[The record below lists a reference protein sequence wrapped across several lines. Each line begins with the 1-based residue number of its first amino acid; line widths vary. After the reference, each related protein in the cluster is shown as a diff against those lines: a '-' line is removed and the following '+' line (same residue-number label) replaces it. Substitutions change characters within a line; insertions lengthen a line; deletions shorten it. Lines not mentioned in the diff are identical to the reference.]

1 MKKGSMTRRRFV
13 ATGSAAAAGIV
24 AAPYV
29 SSAQSAGTLKVG
41 FWDHWVPGANK
52 AIENAAK
59 AWGEKEKVNVEIDF
73 ITSQGNKILLTI
85 AAESQAKSG
94 HDVLSMPTWQPAR
107 HADNLEVVDDI
118 MADLVKQ
125 NGKVN
130 ATVEYLGKIKG
141 KWVGVPSTAGSQ
153 IKGPASRVDLI
164 KQHAGVDLLAMYPAG
179 QAPKADSWNMAT
191 YLKAAQACAKANV
204 AFGIGLG
211 TTSDSVDTAGAFF
224 NSYGA
229 VLVDQKENIT
239 VKSDKVRAVME
250 YMKEL
255 TAALPA
261 DAPSWDDASNNKW
274 LVSGR
279 GASIMNP
286 PSAWAVA
293 VRDAPQIAEHIWHHG
308 MPVGPSGRHA
318 PFLPYFWGIWKF
330 SKNKTAAKSLLR
342 ALSTEAA
349 AQSMVE
355 ASKGYD
361 IPAYANFS
369 TFKTWAEI
377 GPPKGTLYHYP
388 NPHNH
393 QVLSIAAA
401 PSPHRIAEQIY
412 TQGLMTKMIV
422 RYHRGEKLDSVLS
435 WAESELEGFMRT

>member
-1 MKKGSMTRRRFV
+1 MKKVTISRRRFV
-13 ATGSAAAAGIV
+13 ATGAAAAVGVV
-24 AAPYV
+24 ASPYV
-29 SSAQSAGTLKVG
+29 STAQSAGTLKVG
-41 FWDHWVPGANK
+41 FWDHWVPGANA
-52 AIENAAK
+52 AIEKVAK

-94 HDVLSMPTWQPAR
+94 HDILSFPSRQPAR

-153 IKGPASRVDLI
+153 IKGPASRIDLL
-164 KQHAGVDLLAMYPAG
+164 KQHAGVDILAMYPAG
-179 QAPKADSWNMAT
+179 AAPKADGWNMET
-191 YLKAAQACAKANV
+191 YLKAAKACAKANV

-211 TTSDSVDTAGAFF
+211 TTSDSVDSVGAFF

-229 VLVDQKENIT
+229 VLVDEKENIT
-239 VKSDKVRAVME
+239 AKTDKVRAVME

-255 TAALPA
+255 TSVLPS

-279 GASIMNP
+279 GATIMNP

-293 VRDAPQIAEHIWHHG
+293 NRDAPDIGKQIWHHG
-308 MPVGPSGRHA
+308 MPIGPAGRHA
-318 PFLPYFWGIWKF
+318 PFLPYFWGTWKF
-330 SKNKTAAKSLLR
+330 SKNKSAAKSLIR

-377 GPPKGTLYHYP
+377 GPPTGTLYHYP

-412 TQGLMTKMIV
+412 TQGLMTKMVV

-435 WAESELEGFMRT
+435 YAESELEGFMRS